1 MVVLAHAGQPLAPHD
16 VWTAW
21 NLHPVT
27 VLALGIAA
35 WAYTRGR
42 PTRDRGIPG
51 SPRAMCFFGGL
62 AAIAVALI
70 SPLDALSGALAS
82 AHMVQH
88 VLLVL
93 VAAPLLALSGPSGA
107 LVKGIPPRLRR
118 LIGPWQR
125 RQRVLRKRLREL
137 DRPVAPWLLH
147 VGTLWFWH
155 ASGPYEASLASTP
168 LHVLEHVSFV
178 VTALLF
184 WSTIIGP
191 RRDRQVSEGFSV
203 LLVFGMALQSVF
215 LSALLTFASEPWY
228 ASYTATTRAWGLSP
242 LSDQQLA
249 GLIMWVPAGLV
260 YLVVALALFVEWVR
274 SSERDGRDLD
284 GPIVT
289 VE

>member
-1 MVVLAHAGQPLAPHD
+1 MAVIAHAGQPLAPHD

-21 NLHPVT
+21 NLHPVP
-27 VLALGIAA
+27 VLALGIAG
-35 WAYTRGR
+35 WAYSRGR
-42 PTRDRGIPG
+42 PGRDHGMVQSR
-51 SPRAMCFFGGL
+51 RAMCFFAGL
-62 AAIAVALI
+62 AAIGVALI

-93 VAAPLLALSGPSGA
+93 VAAPLLALSAPWRA
-107 LVKGIPPRLRR
+107 LVEGIPPRLRR

-125 RQRVLRKRLREL
+125 RQRLLRKRLREL
-137 DRPVAPWLLH
+137 DGPVTPWLLH

-155 ASGPYEASLASTP
+155 ASGPYEASLSSTP
-168 LHVLEHVSFV
+168 LHVLEHVSFL
-178 VTALLF
+178 VTAHLF
-184 WSTIIGP
+184 WSTIVGP
-191 RRDRQVSEGFSV
+191 RHERQVSEGFSV

-228 ASYTATTRAWGLSP
+228 ATYTATTRPWGLSP

-249 GLIMWVPAGLV
+249 GLVMWVPAGLV
-260 YLVVALALFVEWVR
+260 YLVAALALFVGWVR
-274 SSERDGRDLD
+274 SCERDGRDLD